1 MTTSA
6 IYRDNRGRYL
16 TRKDPDAVLDY
27 PFDWSEWLADVND
40 TLVSAEITAAGVTA
54 EPLGLPVNGV
64 VGVMVSGGAV
74 GVAAS
79 VTCRITTA
87 GGRTD
92 DRTLHFVIG
101 ER

>member
-40 TLVSAEITAAGVTA
+40 TLVSAEVTAQGVTA
-54 EPLGLPVNGV
+54 EPIGLPVGGV
-64 VGVMVSGGAV
+64 VGVMVSGGVA
-74 GVAAS
+74 GDAAS